1 MNIRE
6 IALKLLVD
14 YEECGKYV
22 NLSLNSHIA
31 DGLGGEDRARL
42 TALLYT
48 TVEHKLTYDYYI
60 AALSGRGIEKLTDHT
75 KCILRLGLC
84 QIVDMDNI
92 PDFAAVNETV
102 KLAKNPGERSLVN
115 GILRRAVREKDS
127 LPLPKKQKNAA
138 RYYSV
143 AYSLPLAT
151 VKHFIG
157 ELGEGE
163 AVKLFE
169 TFNSQPPISLTVN
182 TLKISVDDFISEL
195 EKQGY
200 TATRVKFSPITVTLP
215 GAANPRKIKGFEE
228 GWFYVQDEASAI
240 AALAL
245 SAKSGDTVIDVC
257 SAPGGKSFAS
267 AILSSDKAKI
277 HSFDIHESKLSL
289 ITDTAD
295 RLGIRSV
302 TASVRDALTPD
313 ESLVGRADKLLCD
326 VPCSGLGVI
335 AKKPDL
341 RYKDISATAEL
352 PPLQLDILTASS
364 RYLKKG
370 GELVYS
376 TCTLNPRE
384 NAEVVH
390 KFLDQNPDFT
400 LVDFS
405 VGSLKSEDGMLT
417 LWPHIHNTDGFF
429 ISKLRKNK

>member
-6 IALKLLVD
+6 IALKLLMD

-115 GILRRAVREKDS
+115 GILRRAVREKGS
-127 LPLPKKQKNAA
+127 LPLPKKEKNAA

-157 ELGEGE
+157 ELGEDE
-163 AVKLFE
+163 TVKLFE

-200 TATRVKFSPITVTLP
+200 TATRVKFSPITVTLSE
-215 GAANPRKIKGFEE
+215 AANPRKIKGFEE

-267 AILSSDKAKI
+267 AILSSDKARI
-277 HSFDIHESKLSL
+277 HSFDLHESKLSL

-313 ESLVGRADKLLCD
+313 ESLIGRADKLLCD

-341 RYKDISATAEL
+341 RYKDISATTEL

-405 VGSLKSEDGMLT
+405 VGSLKSEDGVLT